1 MNIIRVST
9 AGSVDDGKST
19 FIGRLLYD
27 TNSLPK
33 DKINQIRSA
42 SEKKGMVDLDLSLVT
57 DGLIAEREQGITI
70 DVAHIYFS
78 TPLRKYILADSP
90 GHIEYTR
97 NMVTGASNS
106 DVFIILVDA
115 RHGIVEQTK
124 RHLFI
129 AKLMEIK
136 EIIVV
141 INKMDLV
148 KFSESRYYEILT
160 EMDQLRI
167 KFELEDRRITSFPI
181 SAKLGDNV
189 VNPSKNMDWYKGTTV
204 LNYLENFSP
213 DLKKEQA
220 MRFSVQYVIRPHS
233 DEFHDFRGFA
243 GKVLSGTL
251 AIGDEIIVQS
261 TGQSAKILHI
271 SRYKDKLLTASAGEA
286 IVIELDKAIGVSR
299 GDLFT
304 HKNEIISSEKIINT
318 NLCWLNNTPLNLNQ
332 RYLFKQG
339 PFVTQITITKV
350 DSQFDFEQL
359 SYLPQPASV
368 AANSISK
375 VQIQAASALFIDSF
389 EKISANGAFVLIDP
403 LSNATVAVGFKA

>member
-42 SEKKGMVDLDLSLVT
+42 SEKKGMVELDLSLVT

-78 TPLRKYILADSP
+78 TPHRKYILADSP

-106 DVFIILVDA
+106 NVFIILVDA

-148 KFSESRYYEILT
+148 KFSESRYHEILT
-160 EMDQLRI
+160 EMSELQT
-167 KFELEDRRITSFPI
+167 KFELEGRHITSFPV

-189 VNPSKNMDWYKGTTV
+189 VNPSKNMDWYKGRTV

-220 MRFSVQYVIRPHS
+220 MRFSVQYVIRPNS

-271 SRYKDKLLTASAGEA
+271 NRYKDQLLTASSGDA

-304 HKNEIISSEKIINT
+304 HKNEIISSEKLINS

-339 PFVTQITITKV
+339 PFVTQISITKV

-359 SYLPQPASV
+359 SYLPQPDSV
-368 AANSISK
+368 GANSISK

>member
-42 SEKKGMVDLDLSLVT
+42 SEKKGMVELDLSLVT

-78 TPLRKYILADSP
+78 TPHRKYILADAP

-148 KFSESRYYEILT
+148 KFSESRYHEILT
-160 EMDQLRI
+160 EMGQLQT
-167 KFELEDRRITSFPI
+167 KFELEDRRITSFPV

-189 VNPSKNMDWYKGTTV
+189 VNPSKNMDWYQGRTV

-220 MRFSVQYVIRPHS
+220 MRFSVQYVIRPNS

-271 SRYKDKLLTASAGEA
+271 NRYKDKLLTASSGDA

-304 HKNEIISSEKIINT
+304 HKNEIISSEKIINS

-359 SYLPQPASV
+359 SYLPQPTSIG
-368 AANSISK
+368 ANSISK

>member
-42 SEKKGMVDLDLSLVT
+42 SEKKGMVELDLSLVT

-78 TPLRKYILADSP
+78 TPHRKYILADSP

-148 KFSESRYYEILT
+148 KFSESRYHEILT
-160 EMDQLRI
+160 EMSELQI
-167 KFELEDRRITSFPI
+167 KFELEDRRIKSFPV

-189 VNPSKNMDWYKGTTV
+189 VNPSKNMDWYKGRTV
-204 LNYLENFSP
+204 LNYLEKFSP
-213 DLKKEQA
+213 DLNREQA
-220 MRFSVQYVIRPHS
+220 MRFSVQYVIRPNS

-271 SRYKDKLLTASAGEA
+271 NRYKDKLLTASSGDA

-304 HKNEIISSEKIINT
+304 HKNEIISSEKIINS

-359 SYLPQPASV
+359 SYLPQPTSIG
-368 AANSISK
+368 ANSISK

-403 LSNATVAVGFKA
+403 LSNATVAVGFKS

>member
-42 SEKKGMVDLDLSLVT
+42 SEKKGMVELDLSLVT

-78 TPLRKYILADSP
+78 TPHRKYILADSP

-106 DVFIILVDA
+106 DVFVILVDA

-148 KFSESRYYEILT
+148 KFSESRYHEILT
-160 EMDQLRI
+160 EMSQLQI
-167 KFELEDRRITSFPI
+167 KFELEDRRITSFPV

-189 VNPSKNMDWYKGTTV
+189 VNSSKNMDWYKGTTV

-233 DEFHDFRGFA
+233 DEFHDFRGFS

-271 SRYKDKLLTASAGEA
+271 NRYKDKLLTASSGDA

-304 HKNEIISSEKIINT
+304 HKNEIISSEKLINS

-389 EKISANGAFVLIDP
+389 QKISANGAFVLIDP

>member
-148 KFSESRYYEILT
+148 KFSESRYHEILT
-160 EMDQLRI
+160 EMSQLQI
-167 KFELEDRRITSFPI
+167 KFELEDRRITSFPV

-189 VNPSKNMDWYKGTTV
+189 VNSSKNMDWYKGTTV

-233 DEFHDFRGFA
+233 DEFHDFRGFS

-271 SRYKDKLLTASAGEA
+271 NRYKDKLLTASSGDA

-304 HKNEIISSEKIINT
+304 RKNEIISSEKIINS

-389 EKISANGAFVLIDP
+389 QKISANGAFVLIDP